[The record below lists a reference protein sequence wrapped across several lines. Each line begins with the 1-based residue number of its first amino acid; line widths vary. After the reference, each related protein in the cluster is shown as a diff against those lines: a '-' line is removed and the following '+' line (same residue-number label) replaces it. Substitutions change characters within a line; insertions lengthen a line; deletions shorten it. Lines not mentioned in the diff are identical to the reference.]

1 LNSKPRLGQ
10 GCKKGNHPETGKTIN
25 GEEEQEMRKSQIRAF
40 LPCALVLAF
49 ISAQIFILLYLRSRA
64 GHPSMLPD
72 EASEP
77 RAGKRRQARL
87 EGEILNFN
95 LKDRSYN
102 GEEMDIHQNALAVP
116 PSIISMAPSANSTT
130 TTSSS
135 SSSSSLSPMG
145 NLNRSQVC
153 AIMREIG
160 GIATHFATDPGA
172 EGELHATLVINFSNL
187 AQTGQWCVHRSHL

>member
-1 LNSKPRLGQ
+1 
-10 GCKKGNHPETGKTIN
+10 
-25 GEEEQEMRKSQIRAF
+25 
-40 LPCALVLAF
+40 
-49 ISAQIFILLYLRSRA
+49 
-64 GHPSMLPD
+64 MLPD

-77 RAGKRRQARL
+77 RAGKRRQGRL

-102 GEEMDIHQNALAVP
+102 GGEMDIHQNALAVP

-130 TTSSS
+130 ATSASSS
-135 SSSSSLSPMG
+135 SSPMG
-145 NLNRSQVC
+145 NLNHSQVC